1 MSWLSL
7 IKSRRVLVSF
17 LMNLEQLFRHVV
29 LQYLVFIYAVDDSA
43 PVISEAEGDEVTED
57 ETDSNEDVEAEAE
70 DLGKVLVY
78 Y

>member
-1 MSWLSL
+1 M
-7 IKSRRVLVSF
+7 F
-17 LMNLEQLFRHVV
+17 CHVV
-29 LQYLVFIYAVDDSA
+29 LQYIPVVFIDAVDDSA
-43 PVISEAEGDEVTED
+43 PVISETEGGEVTED